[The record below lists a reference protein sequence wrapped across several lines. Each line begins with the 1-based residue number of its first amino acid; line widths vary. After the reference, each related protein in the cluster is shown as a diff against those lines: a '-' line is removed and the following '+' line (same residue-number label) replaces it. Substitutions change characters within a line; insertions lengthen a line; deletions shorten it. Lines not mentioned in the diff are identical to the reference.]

1 MMQQVLTACLAV
13 AGLAFTGAYAG
24 FTADMAVPPLI
35 APAAAIM
42 AVLKRRRELYL
53 AAACALALTG
63 VAGATDLPFKMPIF
77 ETVPAFNWTGV
88 YLGIG
93 GGTGWGSN
101 EYTWNQDATLAAIA
115 SQMQNPGQLPLVGA
129 TQGSVPISGGF
140 FGGQLGGNWQVEW
153 AVFGIQAD
161 AHWADIEGHGSCF
174 DAGVLA
180 TAGISFACND
190 KVSSFGT
197 VTGRVGAAVDRALI
211 YAKGGWAWE
220 DGQHSTNPS
229 APFNVMGGISPQASI
244 TAASSSQFQTGW
256 TFGAGVEYAFA
267 QHWSAFIEYNYL
279 DFGTKAANSTHFLSL
294 PNNVPATLVIPIQ
307 ATATERLNIVKA
319 GLNYR
324 FDWWSSPLVAR

>member
-1 MMQQVLTACLAV
+1 
-13 AGLAFTGAYAG
+13 
-24 FTADMAVPPLI
+24 MAILN
-35 APAAAIM
+35 
-42 AVLKRRRELYL
+42 RRRELWL
-53 AAACALALTG
+53 ASVFALALTR
-63 VAGATDLPFKMPIF
+63 VAGAADLAVLPPIVAP
-77 ETVPAFNWTGV
+77 VPVFSWTGV

-93 GGTGWGSN
+93 GGTGWGNN
-101 EYTWNQDATLAAIA
+101 EYSWNQDTTAAAIGA
-115 SQMQNPGQLPLVGA
+115 QTRNTGPLPTPGA

-180 TAGISFACND
+180 TTGVSFGCND

-220 DGQHSTNPS
+220 FDQHSTNPT

-244 TAASSSQFQTGW
+244 TAASLSESRTGW

-294 PNNVPATLVIPIQ
+294 PGSIPAILVIPIQ
-307 ATATERLNIVKA
+307 ATATDRFNVVKA

-324 FDWWSSPLVAR
+324 FDWWSTSLLAR